1 MLKYILTGIV
11 LLLIGYAFGCF
22 STGYLVGKRNGM
34 DIRSTGS
41 GNIGTTNALR
51 SMGAKAG
58 AITFLGDLLKAFV
71 PMLLVKYVYCAHMGY
86 DPNQSVAYMYT
97 LFTGLG
103 VVLGHNFPVTLRFKG
118 GKGIAV
124 SAAVIVVSTMDPLFI
139 GVGLALF
146 IAVVAITRYVSLGS
160 LIVVWYIPIF
170 SVIHFRGDI
179 FFPVILVLS
188 LMFTVLAYIKHSA
201 NIKRLLNGTENKLG
215 AKKGIDGGKHNEKN

>member
-1 MLKYILTGIV
+1 MLTYIVTGIV
-11 LLLIGYAFGCF
+11 LLIIGYAFGCF
-22 STGYLVGKRNGM
+22 STGYIVGKKNGM

-71 PMLLVKYVYCAHMGY
+71 PMLLVKYLYCVKMGY
-86 DPNQSVAYMYT
+86 FENSSLTYLFT

-103 VVLGHNFPVTLRFKG
+103 VVLGHNFPVTLHFKG

-124 SAAVIVVSTMDPLFI
+124 SAAVIIVSTMDPVFI
-139 GVGLALF
+139 GIGLTIF
-146 IAVVAITRYVSLGS
+146 IVVVAITRYVSVGS

-170 SVIHFRGDI
+170 SIMHYRDADL
-179 FFPVILVLS
+179 FPLILVLS
-188 LMFTVLAYIKHSA
+188 LMFSILAYIKHSA
-201 NIKRLLNGTENKLG
+201 NIKRLLSGTENKLG
-215 AKKGIDGGKHNEKN
+215 EKKKSLADEEQ

>member
-1 MLKYILTGIV
+1 MLKYVLTGMI
-11 LLLIGYAFGCF
+11 LLIIGYAFGCF
-22 STGYLVGKRNGM
+22 STGYLVGKWNGM

-51 SMGAKAG
+51 SLGAKAG
-58 AITFLGDLLKAFV
+58 AVTFLGDLLKAFV
-71 PMLLVKYVYCAHMGY
+71 PTLLVKYLYCAHMGY
-86 DPNQSVAYMYT
+86 DKPLTYMLT

-103 VVLGHNFPVTLRFKG
+103 VVLGHNFPVTLKFKG

-139 GVGLALF
+139 AIGLTIF
-146 IAVVAITRYVSLGS
+146 VVVVAVTRYVSLGS

-170 SVIHFRGDI
+170 SVMNYRDSSY
-179 FFPVILVLS
+179 FPIILVIS
-188 LMFTVLAYIKHSA
+188 LIFTILAYIKHSA

-215 AKKGIDGGKHNEKN
+215 AKKDTDGGKNDEKN